1 MEILQ
6 SQTNLNKPVNDLH
19 TEEKQERSHLFYA
32 IYCAYFG
39 IFEF

>member
-19 TEEKQERSHLFYA
+19 TEEKQDSNNVFHAMCWFL
-32 IYCAYFG
+32 FG
-39 IFEF
+39 IFQF